1 MTEAES
7 NTDGDANG
15 AHAADVVTYPTKYR
29 LAPALSQQVPLV
41 WIIACIL
48 TSILHSC
55 VNARYTEHV
64 FNVLIKTA
72 SL

>member
-29 LAPALSQQVPLV
+29 LAPALSQQVPTTRLDNR
-41 WIIACIL
+41 
-48 TSILHSC
+48 LHLNINSP
-55 VNARYTEHV
+55 
-64 FNVLIKTA
+64 LM
-72 SL
+72 L